1 MYTRLL
7 KLFLHENFSLKRVL
21 GFDMKKNK
29 KKTVLIIILLI
40 YAGVSFFGSFGFI
53 FFDLGKILNEA
64 SMIDLLLMY
73 VFVYATMI
81 TMIFSLLRSNGYLF
95 HYKDYQILEP
105 LPIPSRVVLFAKL
118 TVMMIMIY
126 FTVFIFT
133 LPIAFSYF
141 FHSGVTILG
150 ILFYLIGLILIPL
163 IPTIILSF
171 ISLFISRITSKL
183 RNSKV
188 LVTVFLLIAMIGV
201 MYLSFSFNMNAAN
214 PLMSQEGFISGLG
227 EVYLPMMW
235 FAKAVSSH
243 DIFSLL
249 LLFLISF
256 VPFVLFF
263 LGIEKMVV
271 KTNQKGMTVV
281 TRKNA
286 KKAVS
291 VTQSVTK
298 SIIKKEWKK
307 FISVPIYAMNSGLG
321 AVFLFLLGVLGL
333 IFKSDVQAFLVNMG
347 SVNLPIEML
356 IIVAIGFCLST
367 IYTSGISLSLEGKN
381 FWIIKSLPIKSSK
394 IIFSKMIFNVILG
407 LPLALFALLMLGISF
422 QISIISLASLVLFVT
437 SYSLVTSSFDS
448 IINLYFPKFE
458 YKNDTEVVKQSLG
471 SVISIFGNWGFI
483 IVNGI
488 LTFLLWDI
496 IGWEWMII
504 LNSILNIGLFVV
516 FVSVIKKV
524 SAPLILKMTA

>member
-7 KLFLHENFSLKRVL
+7 KLFLHENFSIKRIL

-29 KKTVLIIILLI
+29 KKTVLIIILIL
-40 YAGVSFFGSFGFI
+40 YAAVSFFGAFGFL

-73 VFVYATMI
+73 IFVYATMI
-81 TMIFSLLRSNGYLF
+81 TILFSLLRSNGYLF

-141 FHSGVTILG
+141 FYSGISILG
-150 ILFYLIGLILIPL
+150 ILFYLIGLISIPL
-163 IPTIILSF
+163 IPTIIFSF
-171 ISLFISRITSKL
+171 ISLLISRLTAKL

-188 LVTVFLLIAMIGV
+188 LVTIFLLIAMIGV
-201 MYLSFSFNMNAAN
+201 MYLSFSFNMNASN
-214 PLMSQEGFISGLG
+214 PLLNQEGFISGLG
-227 EVYLPMMW
+227 DIYLPMMW
-235 FAKAVSSH
+235 FAKAVSTH
-243 DIFSLL
+243 DFFSLL
-249 LLFLISF
+249 LLLLISL

-263 LGIEKMVV
+263 LGIEKMVL

-281 TRKNA
+281 TRKNS
-286 KKAVS
+286 KKAIS
-291 VTQSVTK
+291 VTQSVTS

-321 AVFLFLLGVLGL
+321 AVFLFLLGILGL
-333 IFKSDVQAFLVNMG
+333 IFKNDVQAFLMNMG
-347 SVNLPIEML
+347 DVNLPIEML
-356 IIVAIGFCLST
+356 IIIAIGFCLST

-381 FWIIKSLPIKSSK
+381 FWVIKSLPIKSSK

-407 LPLALFALLMLGISF
+407 LPLALFALLLLGISF
-422 QISIISLASLVLFVT
+422 KISFISLSSLFLFVI

-488 LTFLLWDI
+488 ITFLLWNVI
-496 IGWEWMII
+496 SWEWLVI
-504 LNSILNIGLFVV
+504 LNSLLNIGLFVV
-516 FVSVIKKV
+516 FVSIIQKV